1 MTDLSRLSINQ
12 ETIKQWSLP
21 ELAEGC
27 VKAGIDKVGL
37 WRAPVQEYGV
47 ERTAQLLTDAGIF
60 VTSLCRGGFFTALDP
75 AERARALDDNRAA
88 IDEAAALSTDTL
100 VLVSGGLPAGS
111 RDLPGARERIAEA
124 LAELGPYAQ
133 EQGVRLAIEPLHPMF
148 ASDRCVVSTLSQ
160 ALDIAE
166 RFPAEQVGVVVDTY
180 HIWWDDQAA
189 AQIARAGAGGR
200 IHSFQLA
207 DWITRSRRAYWSDG
221 ANSATEASTS
231 AHSARWSRPP
241 ASPGRSRWRSSTRA
255 CGRGTAPKFW
265 RRSRPGTSSTPA
277 ESGCEAAGQRDR
289 KGVQPFGG
297 LPGRI
302 LRRALPG
309 RDPGGS
315 GSPDEGG
322 ESERGPVLDRAP
334 FRLTGPDSLA
344 SRNRPA
350 WTEPVR
356 QPSWIGFGAG

>member
-207 DWITRSRRAYWSDG
+207 DWITPLPAGVLVGRGQLGDGSIDFRAFREMVEATGFTGPIEVEIFNEGLWARDG
-221 ANSATEASTS
+221 AEVLAEVA
-231 AHSARWSRPP
+231 ARYVEH
-241 ASPGRSRWRSSTRA
+241 A
-255 CGRGTAPKFW
+255 C
-265 RRSRPGTSSTPA
+265 
-277 ESGCEAAGQRDR
+277 
-289 KGVQPFGG
+289 
-297 LPGRI
+297 
-302 LRRALPG
+302 
-309 RDPGGS
+309 
-315 GSPDEGG
+315 
-322 ESERGPVLDRAP
+322 
-334 FRLTGPDSLA
+334 
-344 SRNRPA
+344 
-350 WTEPVR
+350 
-356 QPSWIGFGAG
+356 